1 MANRSG
7 TAYQRNLDE
16 LFADSDSELSDF
28 EGFVKAWISKL
39 AINDQVYAD
48 SQLDDDKWK
57 DEDQDD
63 DPITFAFNR
72 TPRLRVSAP
81 DNADDLAIF
90 ELFFHCRTSSL
101 WPRPIVVLRPK
112 PSA

>member
-7 TAYQRNLDE
+7 TAYQHNLDE

-39 AINDQVYAD
+39 AINLMIKFTLRV
-48 SQLDDDKWK
+48 SFLVDDDKWK
-57 DEDQDD
+57 DGDQD

-72 TPRLRVSAP
+72 TP
-81 DNADDLAIF
+81 
-90 ELFFHCRTSSL
+90 EQC
-101 WPRPIVVLRPK
+101 
-112 PSA
+112 